1 MNQSQSNAPPEVSV
15 LTPSLNYGRF
25 LQDGL
30 SSVKKQS
37 GVTIQHVVQDARSS
51 DDTVRIL
58 KASSVDW
65 RSEEDSG
72 QSDALN
78 RALRRARGEYVAWL
92 NADEFYL
99 PFGISILRD
108 TLVETGADVVFAD
121 PAFVDEA
128 GRFVRIVPQ
137 HPFSRLLLKW
147 YGCFIASCTTMFRR
161 EVLEA
166 AGWDTSFRLAMDWD
180 LYLRLAETGAQFAYV
195 SRPVAAFRLH
205 PSQVIAQPTSKH
217 ASEFVELAR
226 RHGVRGE
233 RTRALGRW
241 PHDVFKLVSGSY
253 PPQMRARSLRD
264 HDLRWF
270 ASDEGMRTSVRLI
283 EETYRDADLGRR
295 LRAASVSS

>member
-1 MNQSQSNAPPEVSV
+1 MSV

-25 LQDGL
+25 LKDSL

-37 GVTIQHVVQDARSS
+37 GVSVQHVVQDARSS

-58 KASSVDW
+58 EASSVDW
-65 RSEEDSG
+65 RSEEDFG

-78 RALRRARGEYVAWL
+78 RALRRARGDYVSWL

-108 TLVETGADVVFAD
+108 KLLETGADVVYAD

-137 HPFSRLLLKW
+137 HAFSRLVLKW

-161 EVLEA
+161 RVIEA

-180 LYLRLAETGAQFAYV
+180 LYLRLAEAGARFAYV

-205 PSQVIAQPTSKH
+205 PSQVIAEPESTHADEFSKLK
-217 ASEFVELAR
+217 EL
-226 RHGVRGE
+226 HGVRGK
-233 RTRALGRW
+233 RVRALGRW

-253 PPQMRARSLRD
+253 PSQVRAHSLRGS
-264 HDLRWF
+264 DLRWF
-270 ASDEGMRTSVRLI
+270 ATADGEKACIRLV
-283 EETYRDADLGRR
+283 EESYRDQALGRR
-295 LRAASVSS
+295 LRASLPSCQLRSTE